1 MRLHLAHLRGPH
13 EGPRTRGERGAA
25 LVEFALVALFI
36 LSLIAG
42 TYDLGQGW
50 RASLAVN
57 EAARTGARTASA
69 MGTQPL
75 ADYYAL
81 SGARAALGN
90 SNLLAHVERVV
101 IYRSATANGEVPA
114 QCKTAST
121 TSQPCNILT
130 GAQFRTFTQTGFN
143 TTTGCFTAATVRN
156 WCPSSRNNVQ
166 QTAQYFG
173 IWIQVRKPKQFRFM
187 GSHLTVSRDAVMRL
201 EPTETE

>member
-1 MRLHLAHLRGPH
+1 LHLAHLRGPH
-13 EGPRTRGERGAA
+13 EAPRTRGERGAA

-36 LSLIAG
+36 LSLIAA

-50 RASLAVN
+50 RASLAVT

-90 SNLLAHVERVV
+90 SNLLDDVQRVV
-101 IYRSATANGEVPA
+101 IYRSATANGDVPT
-114 QCKTAST
+114 QCKTATT

-130 GAQFRTFTQTGFN
+130 GDQFRSFNQAGFN
-143 TTTGCFTAATVRN
+143 STTGCFTAATARN
-156 WCPSSRNNVQ
+156 WCPSSRNNIQ
-166 QTAQYFG
+166 ATAQYWG
-173 IWIQVRKPKQFRFM
+173 IWIQVRKPKQFRFL
-187 GSHLTVSRDAVMRL
+187 GSHVTVTRDAVMRL
-201 EPTETE
+201 EPTETS